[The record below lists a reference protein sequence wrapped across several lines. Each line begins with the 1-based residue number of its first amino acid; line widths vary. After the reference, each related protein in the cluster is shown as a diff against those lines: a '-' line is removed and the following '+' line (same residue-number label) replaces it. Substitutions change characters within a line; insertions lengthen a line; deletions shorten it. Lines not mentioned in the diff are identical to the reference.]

1 MSRHTY
7 KLDSFKQNTRPAP
20 TGKQLRN
27 RRRNAKKF
35 EKNERLR
42 VQYSQY
48 RPTHNINIIHIH
60 HRTPIDTIEQLIR
73 RAATTKRYTIDTESQ
88 SEEGGNTGALIQ
100 IEMVHSSDDSTV
112 ILLET
117 FYFPDAKSHLI
128 DRIKYLWSII
138 FNSDNEIITWGLVS
152 NELKD
157 FHRFEWMK
165 IGKMRRR
172 NLQAL
177 FQDREDE
184 EVAHPKTESRETTE
198 ISFDTPGEND
208 FYDDDDDGDHED
220 TKKIKYSL
228 QAAVEMTLQK
238 FLDKAFT
245 RYPWSCG
252 LDLALDT
259 WQQKLFQKQYY
270 DRQVEQQTRIDMTN
284 YAVHDCTAVT
294 EIYFHMYPERT
305 RENPTT
311 TITTTAMSTTNETP
325 FTPTAAKTN
334 NADMYIDISSEDDEV
349 DLDLGVDMEIELES
363 KPELRTMQ
371 QVPVA
376 PAPVVPA
383 PAPVL
388 SVPAAPTRSKAERQ
402 RLKNE
407 KLKEKRRTR
416 PDFQRRMKRPIYYRY
431 NYHKIRAQLADDE
444 IYTSHQLNIDHKK
457 LEVII
462 GFKSKEQ
469 EERARRLVKINYFS
483 RSQYFKRWG

>member
-7 KLDSFKQNTRPAP
+7 NLDSFKQNTRAAP

-60 HRTPIDTIEQLIR
+60 HRTPIDTIEQLIC
-73 RAATTKRYTIDTESQ
+73 RAATTKRYTVDTESQ
-88 SEEGGNTGALIQ
+88 SEGDGNTGALIQ

-117 FYFPDAKSHLI
+117 FYFPDAKSHLVG
-128 DRIKYLWSII
+128 RIKHLWSII
-138 FNSDNEIITWGLVS
+138 FNSDNEIITWGSVK

-165 IGKMRRR
+165 IGKIRRR

-184 EVAHPKTESRETTE
+184 EVTHPETESRGTTQV
-198 ISFDTPGEND
+198 SFDTPGDND
-208 FYDDDDDGDHED
+208 FYDDDDDVDYED

-228 QAAVEMTLQK
+228 QTAVEMALQK

-245 RYPWSCG
+245 RYPWGCG
-252 LDLALDT
+252 LDLALNT
-259 WQQKLFQKQYY
+259 WQHKLFQKQYY
-270 DRQVEQQTRIDMTN
+270 NRQVEQQTRIDMTN

-294 EIYFHMYPERT
+294 EVYFHMYSERT
-305 RENPTT
+305 HENPT
-311 TITTTAMSTTNETP
+311 ITTATSTTNETP
-325 FTPTAAKTN
+325 FTPTTTKTN
-334 NADMYIDISSEDDEV
+334 NGDMYIDVSSEDDEV

-363 KPELRTMQ
+363 KSELRTMQ
-371 QVPVA
+371 QA
-376 PAPVVPA
+376 TPVVPV
-383 PAPVL
+383 PAAATPVVP
-388 SVPAAPTRSKAERQ
+388 VPAAPTRSKAERQ
-402 RLKNE
+402 RRKNE

-431 NYHKIRAQLADDE
+431 DYHKIRAQLADDE

-469 EERARRLVKINYFS
+469 EERARGLVKINYFS